1 MTLFTLFAKYATIE
15 DASSAVGDR
24 RLSAAPV
31 DSSVD
36 FHGALLKRVIDD
48 IGRKI
53 DIYLRCFD
61 PDSAP
66 FFFKYGFDEIGRT
79 ELQPKGQPQLRF
91 TSIRMLRRAG
101 PWAPRGAAA
110 YPTTPASIIQ
120 HQIRPHQEQGNS
132 HGHMRLQDQ
141 GMASNNMII
150 APSHQGGMGPNS
162 QSGNAMIATGAYST
176 PLASNTQYQAYPQQ
190 QQQQGN
196 FYSHTRLQGHPQ
208 QQLGNSYG
216 HFELQGH
223 SQQQQG
229 GFYRYM
235 EPQGQG
241 MTSNNLVIA
250 PNQEDETN
258 QNS

>member
-15 DASSAVGDR
+15 DASSAVSDR
-24 RLSAAPV
+24 RLSAVPV
-31 DSSVD
+31 DASVD

-48 IGRKI
+48 IGRKR

-61 PDSAP
+61 PGSAP

-79 ELQPKGQPQLRF
+79 EFQPKEQPQLRF

-101 PWAPRGAAA
+101 PWAPRGTAA
-110 YPTTPASIIQ
+110 YPTTLASNTQ
-120 HQIRPHQEQGNS
+120 HHAQPHQEQGNS

-141 GMASNNMII
+141 CMASNNVTI
-150 APSHQGGMGPNS
+150 APSHQGGMDPNS

-176 PLASNTQYQAYPQQ
+176 PLASNTQYQACP

-208 QQLGNSYG
+208 QQLGNLYG
-216 HFELQGH
+216 HMELQGH

-229 GFYRYM
+229 GFYRYV

-250 PNQEDETN
+250 PNHEDETN